1 MSSSPENWISR
12 RTKQLAIIIVSPI
25 LVYLV
30 IVPICWIWSLSLR
43 PNATG
48 GPFFDFCGH
57 DGILPNFVLSILIV
71 LAILSLLLAPISLLL
86 DWRRWKKNSV

>member
-1 MSSSPENWISR
+1 VNSIPPKWISR
-12 RTKQLAIIIVSPI
+12 STKQLAVLVVSPI

-30 IVPICWIWSLSLR
+30 IVPICWTWSLVKSG
-43 PNATG
+43 ATG

-57 DGILPNFVLSILIV
+57 DGILPNFVLSISIV

-86 DWRRWKKNSV
+86 DWHRWKKNSI